1 MNNLG
6 DGGEGASNDDVW
18 PKMTSSQK
26 SKIFG
31 WFGFRDFTRNFTK
44 IFLKI
49 YKLRTKIFTINSNQT
64 E

>member
-1 MNNLG
+1 MYNLE
-6 DGGEGASNDDVW
+6 DGGEGGSNDDVW

-31 WFGFRDFTRNFTK
+31 RFSGFYKEFYQNFPQ
-44 IFLKI
+44 I